1 MAAFQFPDPA
11 VTQTVKNPITG
22 STYQWKEPPGKW
34 VVTVSIRDVGDIIWE
49 GDNPPDPIGDYKL
62 WYSTDTLELYF
73 YYCDTNGVCAWIPT
87 SKPITLLDDLDTAVA
102 EIKADVVA
110 ANVAINENTNAIAS
124 VVYFSETAP
133 IIFADEFG
141 EQSPLNYKFW
151 LNTTNNQLSILRVDE
166 DASNGYS
173 YAEVSSNPDLEEV
186 LNNGNIAD
194 KDIVLTDGVDDLIDI
209 SPTEGRIII
218 ASDADLKTPKLT
230 LAHFGDHDEGNRKAE
245 IELDENGTRL
255 DFEMSSEVKDVHF
268 RFGDDEKLIINHEG
282 DAEFTGKVKVE
293 PGTEGNE
300 AVTYSQLST
309 KLSTPTFDD
318 VLQEGNVADTE
329 ATFKKPVTIDMPH
342 SVLEPLVIKGTSDS
356 GTVNSKVLFVQNT
369 STPTNRTSVRY
380 RGIVDDSYDI
390 TNKKYVD
397 SQRTP
402 TPFTWTLEEK
412 ISGVGLS
419 SGCMRWDSGK
429 FIYLSP
435 HTYEGI
441 QLLNPTDLA
450 TGANN
455 FSSYLPSVGSGVSLA
470 RTMKIWKQSSSGAW
484 QLKAWMI
491 PYRYRF
497 WYVGW
502 VQIEYKGVEGD
513 MTPSYGSRYG
523 LSLPDLF

>member
-1 MAAFQFPDPA
+1 MSANTPPKPHTEGMVFTNDETGIKYQFSGGAWRA
-11 VTQTVKNPITG
+11 V
-22 STYQWKEPPGKW
+22 SSSASE
-34 VVTVSIRDVGDIIWE
+34 E
-49 GDNPPDPIGDYKL
+49 
-62 WYSTDTLELYF
+62 
-73 YYCDTNGVCAWIPT
+73 
-87 SKPITLLDDLDTAVA
+87 VA
-102 EIKADVVA
+102 EAIDNLDLQKVLDKG
-110 ANVAINENTNAIAS
+110 NVADKGAT
-124 VVYFSETAP
+124 
-133 IIFADEFG
+133 FG
-141 EQSPLNYKFW
+141 
-151 LNTTNNQLSILRVDE
+151 
-166 DASNGYS
+166 
-173 YAEVSSNPDLEEV
+173 
-186 LNNGNIAD
+186 
-194 KDIVLTDGVDDLIDI
+194 
-209 SPTEGRIII
+209 
-218 ASDADLKTPKLT
+218 
-230 LAHFGDHDEGNRKAE
+230 
-245 IELDENGTRL
+245 
-255 DFEMSSEVKDVHF
+255 
-268 RFGDDEKLIINHEG
+268 
-282 DAEFTGKVKVE
+282 GKVIVE

-300 AVTYSQLST
+300 AVTYSQLT
-309 KLSTPTFDD
+309 TQLSTPTFDD

-356 GTVNSKVLFVQNT
+356 GTVNSKVLSVQNN

-419 SGCMRWDSGK
+419 SVWMRWESGHFIYITPYTYDVLK
-429 FIYLSP
+429 FI
-435 HTYEGI
+435 
-441 QLLNPTDLA
+441 NPTDRA
-450 TGANN
+450 PAGKH
-455 FSSYLPSVGSGVSLA
+455 FSSYLTSIVSDVSLA
-470 RTMKIWKQSSSGAW
+470 RTMKIWQQSSSGAW

>member
-1 MAAFQFPDPA
+1 MSANTPPKPHTEGMVFTNDETGIKYQFSGGAWRA
-11 VTQTVKNPITG
+11 VSSSASEEVAEAI
-22 STYQWKEPPGKW
+22 
-34 VVTVSIRDVGDIIWE
+34 
-49 GDNPPDPIGDYKL
+49 DN
-62 WYSTDTLELYF
+62 
-73 YYCDTNGVCAWIPT
+73 
-87 SKPITLLDDLDTAVA
+87 LDLQKVLDTG
-102 EIKADVVA
+102 
-110 ANVAINENTNAIAS
+110 NVADKGAT
-124 VVYFSETAP
+124 
-133 IIFADEFG
+133 FG
-141 EQSPLNYKFW
+141 
-151 LNTTNNQLSILRVDE
+151 
-166 DASNGYS
+166 
-173 YAEVSSNPDLEEV
+173 
-186 LNNGNIAD
+186 
-194 KDIVLTDGVDDLIDI
+194 
-209 SPTEGRIII
+209 
-218 ASDADLKTPKLT
+218 
-230 LAHFGDHDEGNRKAE
+230 
-245 IELDENGTRL
+245 
-255 DFEMSSEVKDVHF
+255 
-268 RFGDDEKLIINHEG
+268 
-282 DAEFTGKVKVE
+282 GKVIVE

-300 AVTYSQLST
+300 AVTYSQLT
-309 KLSTPTFDD
+309 TQLNTPTFDD

-342 SVLEPLVIKGTSDS
+342 SVSEPLIIKGTSYS

-435 HTYEGI
+435 YTYEGI

-513 MTPSYGSRYG
+513 MTADYGSRYG